1 MNIRKLGIAAL
12 LSLSATGLQ
21 AADLTGAPTG
31 DYCRTVGTSNL
42 ILEEN
47 MSTLKTEVVRLM
59 DEAVAAAKSEE
70 WVRSS
75 RPVFVWASEAK
86 VACGMA
92 YGYLKTNYRDED
104 TLNKCECFHD
114 RMLEYMH

>member
-12 LSLSATGLQ
+12 LSLAVTGTQ
-21 AADLTGAPTG
+21 AADLTGVPAG
-31 DYCRTVGTSNL
+31 DYCRIVGTSNL